1 MKYHTDLDNIK
12 ETSKLICLSV
22 PIEPLLGGIIAS
34 HPFTNTCNW
43 YDSETGEWLDLA
55 NKDGF
60 NKWTDIL
67 FNHIDEAESVW
78 EIYFMVNAPYKL
90 TMIKYW
96 KDALCLEDF
105 TKLFKDAWILS
116 ENPNDDTNV
125 PINMLIQWFKK
136 ADKRILMNNEELE
149 VYNSLPDEFTI
160 YRGVERKSKRNGISW
175 TRNKE
180 IAEWFM
186 NRWEDEGGYM
196 LMATVKKE
204 NCLAYINARN
214 EEEIIVDTR
223 YIKIKE

>member
-43 YDSETGEWLDLA
+43 YNSETGEWLDLT

-60 NKWTDIL
+60 
-67 FNHIDEAESVW
+67 
-78 EIYFMVNAPYKL
+78 
-90 TMIKYW
+90 
-96 KDALCLEDF
+96 
-105 TKLFKDAWILS
+105 
-116 ENPNDDTNV
+116 
-125 PINMLIQWFKK
+125 
-136 ADKRILMNNEELE
+136 
-149 VYNSLPDEFTI
+149 NSLPDEFTI
-160 YRGVERKSKRNGISW
+160 YRGVGRKSKRTGISW

-204 NCLAYINARN
+204 NCLAYINARD